1 MVVLY
6 LILSLLFLSA
16 PRALAAEPV
25 KQVRMITRALGDSI
39 VIYEIGEKL
48 GFYAE
53 EGFKLEVIL
62 AKVST
67 GTQAVLGDSADYV
80 NHGSIIPAILRGV
93 PMRVLLV
100 DTDKPTAYIVTSP
113 SISTFKDLI
122 GKTIAIEDFNGANAL
137 MVRDTLL
144 ANGIPLNSVTLRVL
158 GPPPFRL
165 QGLLSGAVDAA
176 PLNFLQSRQAQQQG
190 FRVLAYTGD
199 FTSDIQVTAATATK
213 KIQTSPNE
221 VYRFIKATLKAQL
234 FFLENP
240 NDEAFKFYADVNKL
254 RDPIQGR
261 DVYNARLKRSSELV
275 RIGRV
280 SDDTVVQTIERV
292 REQLKL
298 AGTPLKTER
307 PIGIDEL
314 VDFSFAKRAYEEI
327 KAEGW
332 DKKKYLYRHGKTK
345 P

>member
-1 MVVLY
+1 M
-6 LILSLLFLSA
+6 ILFGLLLSILLL
-16 PRALAAEPV
+16 PTSAAFGAESIKP
-25 KQVRMITRALGDSI
+25 VRMITRALGDSI
-39 VIYEIGEKL
+39 VIYEIGVKL

-53 EGFKLEVIL
+53 EGIKLETIL

-80 NHGSIIPAILRGV
+80 NHGSIVPAILRGV

-113 SISTFKDLI
+113 NIVSFKDLI

-137 MVRDTLL
+137 MVRDTLV
-144 ANGIPLNSVTLRVL
+144 ANGIPLHSVSLRVL

-190 FRVLAYTGD
+190 FRILAYTGD

-213 KIQTSPNE
+213 KIQASPNE
-221 VYRFIKATLKAQL
+221 VYKFVKATLKAQL
-234 FFLENP
+234 FFFENP
-240 NDEAFKFYADVNKL
+240 NDEAFKIYAEVNKL
-254 RDPIQGR
+254 PDPIQAR

-280 SDDTVVQTIERV
+280 SDETVMQTIERV

-307 PIGIDEL
+307 PIRTDEL
-314 VDFSFAKRAYEEI
+314 VDFSFAKRAYDEI
-327 KAEGW
+327 KNEGW
-332 DKKKYLYRHGKTK
+332 DKKKHSYRYVRSK
-345 P
+345 